1 MSYTLAGVSSYQWL
15 SRANIVQ
22 PTQVIRLISHQMPPT
37 FQWTNKLQREG
48 VLPIRFDAT
57 VVFCLFK
64 RNLRPNDKNKEETKE
79 HAQVFHGA
87 IGGLMA
93 MRMYI
98 SFHHMLQ
105 AFLAH
110 RTYISP
116 LATCRF
122 HPERLLRTGKNKNP
136 RPLGQRRFFGRWS
149 RLVAQNALAASQQCG
164 TCTTVGESSVEEI
177 CGHLVGDGKKLV
189 W

>member
-1 MSYTLAGVSSYQWL
+1 
-15 SRANIVQ
+15 
-22 PTQVIRLISHQMPPT
+22 MPPT
-37 FQWTNKLQREG
+37 FQWANKLQREG
-48 VLPIRFDAT
+48 VLPIS
-57 VVFCLFK
+57 CLSKRKPAFK
-64 RNLRPNDKNKEETKE
+64 WQKQWRKKNE
-79 HAQVFHGA
+79 HLQVFHGA

-122 HPERLLRTGKNKNP
+122 HPERPLRTGKNKSP
-136 RPLGQRRFFGRWS
+136 RPIWPAAFFGRWS
-149 RLVAQNALAASQQCG
+149 RLAAQNALAASQQCG

-177 CGHLVGDGKKLV
+177 CGHLVGDG
-189 W
+189 